1 MKKIFIA
8 LLIVCLLFV
17 GCACS
22 SSPKINNAMDN
33 DAASPMTPSNL
44 PQGNLD
50 DSGNALT
57 ATAPYTFTSI
67 DAFEAHERSVGSKAV
82 TSYYVP
88 KNLSSDYTLSTIT
101 KRDDVYVMFEYAVS
115 ASKAASASKLSE
127 YDAERLQ
134 TLICRCSL
142 YEDGKTAL
150 KESFIDQG
158 FEKIEYNGKTY
169 HRWDEHAENNPEKRV
184 IGYEIAFLEDGKL
197 IFMHL
202 PAVDTF
208 ENMMQFAT
216 LQKMIIQ

>member
-1 MKKIFIA
+1 MKRTIVIILMVCM
-8 LLIVCLLFV
+8 LLVMSS
-17 GCACS
+17 CS
-22 SSPKINNAMDN
+22 SMPTDVVDN
-33 DAASPMTPSNL
+33 DANKETSSQLPEF
-44 PQGNLD
+44 PQGNQG
-50 DSGNALT
+50 SGGALT
-57 ATAPYTFTSI
+57 ATAPYTFTSVE
-67 DAFEAHERSVGSKAV
+67 AFEAFERKAGAKSV

-88 KNLSSDYTLSTIT
+88 RSLSPDYTLAQIT
-101 KRDDVYVMFEYAVS
+101 KRDDVYVMFEYTVS
-115 ASKAASASKLSE
+115 ASKVASASKLSE

-169 HRWDEHAENNPEKRV
+169 YRWDEHAENNPEKQV

-208 ENMMQFAT
+208 ENMMRFAV
-216 LQKMIIQ
+216 LQKVIIK